1 MLLLTQEL
9 NPQQAILTL
18 HNEPDKMQAGK
29 EPDNFNVTET
39 NRAS

>member
-9 NPQQAILTL
+9 NPQQTILTL
-18 HNEPDKMQAGK
+18 HNEPDKMKARK